1 MKANF
6 KRPFAQY
13 VKKASRPLR
22 LAIED
27 AVDWVCEAPQI
38 GDLKLGDLAGVRV
51 YKFRFH
57 SQEYLIAY
65 RTPARDSTIDFLII
79 DFYKVGS
86 HENFYEELKRYLR
99 QEPGR
104 GVMK

>member
-1 MKANF
+1 MQTNF
-6 KRPFAQY
+6 KRPFAHY

-27 AVDWVCEAPQI
+27 AVDWVCESPDI
-38 GDLKLGDLAGVRV
+38 GELTLGDLAGIRI
-51 YKFRFH
+51 YKFRFNA
-57 SQEYLIAY
+57 QEYLIAY
-65 RTPARDSTIDFLII
+65 RTPERNSTIEFLII

-86 HENFYEELKRYLR
+86 HENFYQELKRYLR
-99 QEPGR
+99 QEPGK

>member
-1 MKANF
+1 MHTTF

-27 AVDWVCEAPQI
+27 AVERVCKSPQI
-38 GDLKLGDLAGVRV
+38 GALKLGDLVGIRV
-51 YKFRFH
+51 YKFRFNA
-57 SQEYLIAY
+57 QEYLIAY
-65 RTPARDSTIDFLII
+65 RAPARDSTIDFLII

-99 QEPGR
+99 QEPGK